1 MSKISLGFYFHVPA
15 VSRDDGIYMPG
26 FQGRFVDSLAIYC
39 RQVVCFLH
47 SPLAGEMALMDYR
60 ITLPNVS
67 LVNIGPHISVI
78 GRILNE
84 KRFTA
89 SIRSCAGDLDCVL
102 LRGPSPLLPAMA
114 IASRV
119 PTILLLVG
127 DYTTGVNDL
136 PQPIWRREIIRLWS
150 FLNKWQQD
158 RIIRRSLTF
167 VNSRVLYDELKGH
180 APHVYETRTTTLTS
194 DDFFARQDTCQST
207 PIRLLYV
214 GRMDRAKGLL
224 QMVEAVALLVSRG
237 EDVTLDLIGWATA
250 KDPILEEVETLAL
263 AKGINERVKYHG
275 SRPLGPELFAF
286 YIRSDIFVTA
296 SMASEGF
303 PRTILEAMA
312 HSLPVVATRVGS
324 IAAYI
329 EGAAELVPPRDV
341 GALADAI
348 FRLIH
353 QPELR
358 RQLIQRGFELAHS
371 NTLEVQTGKMV
382 SIIQEW
388 IRKK

>member
-1 MSKISLGFYFHVPA
+1 
-15 VSRDDGIYMPG
+15 
-26 FQGRFVDSLAIYC
+26 
-39 RQVVCFLH
+39 
-47 SPLAGEMALMDYR
+47 
-60 ITLPNVS
+60 
-67 LVNIGPHISVI
+67 
-78 GRILNE
+78 
-84 KRFTA
+84 
-89 SIRSCAGDLDCVL
+89 
-102 LRGPSPLLPAMA
+102 
-114 IASRV
+114 
-119 PTILLLVG
+119 
-127 DYTTGVNDL
+127 
-136 PQPIWRREIIRLWS
+136 
-150 FLNKWQQD
+150 
-158 RIIRRSLTF
+158 
-167 VNSRVLYDELKGH
+167 
-180 APHVYETRTTTLTS
+180 
-194 DDFFARQDTCQST
+194 
-207 PIRLLYV
+207 
-214 GRMDRAKGLL
+214 
-224 QMVEAVALLVSRG
+224 MVEAVALLVSRG